1 MYLRIRV
8 RAKQITALC
17 QKKNLGNIEL
27 PIPNYIVTRDSG
39 LKKYRL
45 HVTRQNRS
53 NALKNTSLLG
63 AALQLVRL
71 EWN

>member
-1 MYLRIRV
+1 MFVMSLA
-8 RAKQITALC
+8 AKGC
-17 QKKNLGNIEL
+17 YVKKKNLGNMKL
-27 PIPNYIVTRDSG
+27 PFPNYCYQRLWSQ
-39 LKKYRL
+39 KYRL